1 MFEWPSPIRSG
12 TSSPEPEPLRVE
24 VRPERLEHEQRGVL
38 LRRRLLRGFD
48 DVRHAVGQSR

>member
-12 TSSPEPEPLRVE
+12 PTLAGAEPLRVE
-24 VRPERLEHEQRGVL
+24 VGRERLEHEQRRVL

-48 DVRHAVGQSR
+48 DVRHAVAAI